1 MRHDCRAPQPMPAR
15 VDFALKRRLPE
26 EEWIVSDRT
35 VCVSTLG
42 LKPGARLAQSVRR
55 ADGVVL
61 LPAGA
66 EVEIEQLRQLIQ
78 RGIDCVYVIQEDT
91 RDAAQIERDI
101 AQAEARVAT
110 LFRGSSGEARDELA
124 AVIAD
129 YRRHQAS

>member
-1 MRHDCRAPQPMPAR
+1 MPAR

-91 RDAAQIERDI
+91 RDAAQIERDV